1 MSIGEYVVAGILGA
15 ILIGVV
21 LWERLRGR
29 LR

>member
-1 MSIGEYVVAGILGA
+1 MSIGEYAVAFILG
-15 ILIGVV
+15 GVLVGIV